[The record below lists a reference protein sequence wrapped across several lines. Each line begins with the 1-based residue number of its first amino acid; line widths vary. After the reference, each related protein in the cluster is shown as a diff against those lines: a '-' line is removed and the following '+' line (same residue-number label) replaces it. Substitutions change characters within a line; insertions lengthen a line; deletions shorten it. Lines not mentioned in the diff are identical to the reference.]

1 MEDDK
6 RTNYGQHFLID
17 YSSISKIIESCRV
30 GKKDTVLEFGT
41 GYGYLTREISK
52 LAKVVYSFEID
63 KELYL
68 KAKKYLF
75 NIRNIKIFNQDFLSH
90 DSFPFDFFLSNIPYS
105 KSKEIIKWLSLQ
117 EFREG
122 VIMVQKE
129 FSEKLTAFPGNK
141 KYSVV
146 SVISQYCFDVEPL
159 FEVSKDSFIPSPQIQ
174 STVMRLKNKKRKMTR
189 SIISNLE
196 YLFSHRNKKV
206 VSFLNNEQY
215 DNKRIDQLDTG
226 SLLRICNKLNDQ
238 LTDK

>member
-1 MEDDK
+1 LEDDK

-75 NIRNIKIFNQDFLSH
+75 NIRNIKIFNQDFFSH

-174 STVMRLKNKKRKMTR
+174 STVMRLKNKKRKMTG

-215 DNKRIDQLDTG
+215 DNKRIGQLDTD

-238 LTDK
+238 LPDK

>member
-17 YSSISKIIESCRV
+17 YGNISKIIESCRV

-41 GYGYLTREISK
+41 GYGYLTSEISK

-75 NIRNIKIFNQDFLSH
+75 NIRNIKIFNQDFFSH
-90 DSFPFDFFLSNIPYS
+90 DPFPFDFFLSNIPYS

-174 STVMRLKNKKRKMTR
+174 STVIRLKNKKRKMTE
-189 SIISNLE
+189 SIILNLE
-196 YLFSHRNKKV
+196 YLFSHRNKKL

-215 DNKRIDQLDTG
+215 DNKRIDQLDTD

-238 LTDK
+238 LPDK